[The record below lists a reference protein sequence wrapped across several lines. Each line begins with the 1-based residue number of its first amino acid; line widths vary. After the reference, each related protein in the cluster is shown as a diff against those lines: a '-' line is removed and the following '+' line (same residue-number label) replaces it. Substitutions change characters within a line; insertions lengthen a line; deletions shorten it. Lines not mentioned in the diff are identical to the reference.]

1 MVQNTCLVSK
11 MQADQWYRQ
20 LLRSHEMMQQVVG
33 GADPASPL
41 EVDWDTASATSTDQP
56 EDERGSGMLCR
67 LVFYLPC
74 NHQMPNYRQKI
85 ARALDAS
92 ACQMSMTYPMRL
104 RCTCCSNAS
113 SLQATA
119 EGDSSCFSPIH

>member
-1 MVQNTCLVSK
+1 MVQNTSLVSK

-67 LVFYLPC
+67 QTKNCSRTGCFCLP
-74 NHQMPNYRQKI
+74 NVHDI
-85 ARALDAS
+85 SHALAVHV
-92 ACQMSMTYPMRL
+92 L
-104 RCTCCSNAS
+104 
-113 SLQATA
+113 
-119 EGDSSCFSPIH
+119 